1 VQCAAASCGASIRDT
16 HGKVAPAPEIT
27 RFPNPPSACWSRRW
41 RATPRA
47 KFCAAAETK
56 RAWLSSRRSM
66 FIDGHAD
73 VHADHGHTDVHADHG
88 HTDLCEANLY
98 LILTINT
105 YNKYNFKNKH
115 KISKTE

>member
-1 VQCAAASCGASIRDT
+1 
-16 HGKVAPAPEIT
+16 
-27 RFPNPPSACWSRRW
+27 
-41 RATPRA
+41 
-47 KFCAAAETK
+47 
-56 RAWLSSRRSM
+56 M